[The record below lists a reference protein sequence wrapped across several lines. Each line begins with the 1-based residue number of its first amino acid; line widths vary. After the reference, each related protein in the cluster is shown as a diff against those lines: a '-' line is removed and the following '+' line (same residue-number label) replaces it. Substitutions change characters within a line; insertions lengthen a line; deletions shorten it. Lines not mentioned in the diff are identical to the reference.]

1 MGVLAFADQRANTAA
16 HVLSGIVAGAPQL
29 PPWVRGLT
37 AILFATYQYEP
48 PVIPWRETAEF
59 LAGYAVAQL

>member
-1 MGVLAFADQRANTAA
+1 MGVLAFADDRANTAA

-37 AILFATYQYEP
+37 AILFATYQYDVE
-48 PVIPWRETAEF
+48 IPWRETAEF